1 MMLSGDFRT
10 TAAHRTT
17 SADRDS
23 RSPGQWSERWF
34 DTRSVWG
41 LTVVNTLHKNWI
53 MRKQDDY

>member
-23 RSPGQWSERWF
+23 RSPGQ
-34 DTRSVWG
+34 
-41 LTVVNTLHKNWI
+41 
-53 MRKQDDY
+53 